1 MINRKTAVSHITEAC
16 REEFT
21 SNNGN
26 LAGCWGPTDDLCCDY
41 QWLITL
47 SGHQSRNRIDWCPVL
62 MLSSTLADLG
72 YPQRGSE
79 LGIPG
84 YWATLYLRLTL
95 IILPYLLFILSFWLS
110 ICFWCRQWLYT
121 SALLHIPAFCRSIN
135 IGALRGLILCSY
147 LGHEE
152 CNTNC
157 QTNYIALWRW
167 AISETC
173 SM

>member
-47 SGHQSRNRIDWCPVL
+47 SGHQSRTHWLVPCPDPSWL
-62 MLSSTLADLG
+62 GLSPEGQWIGNSWLLSNPLLKTHPN
-72 YPQRGSE
+72 YSPH
-79 LGIPG
+79 
-84 YWATLYLRLTL
+84 
-95 IILPYLLFILSFWLS
+95 LLFILSFWLS

-121 SALLHIPAFCRSIN
+121 STLLHIPAFCRSIN